1 MAKRRRKKSRRNNPE
16 YSDAVADI
24 VMDFVE
30 VLEKAS
36 HAGYKAAKRIDIKT
50 GYTQIGT
57 AIERIA
63 ENLGDAAEQLED
75 ELGD

>member
-36 HAGYKAAKRIDIKT
+36 NAGYKAAKRIDIKT
-50 GYTQIGT
+50 GYTQIGA

-63 ENLGDAAEQLED
+63 ENIGDAAEQLED